1 MSISGTSNQINK
13 LQSKILFLY
22 VNKDDKKYLTFDK
35 DNNLPGYKYVSFAN
49 LNDID
54 PLNQDILFGNN
65 YGIDTKFNDI
75 LNIGNNNANTINI
88 GSSVNTN
95 TINIGT
101 NNNFTTINIGDSNDI
116 VNIAGEFN
124 VIKTNNIEVF
134 NKKITLNKDSIGS
147 GTARGVGINIR
158 DNNKDDQGYIKVGI
172 TGEEI
177 LFKAPESQYQAK
189 LKVDNQDTIILTE
202 DNLKNFKYNNEHTF
216 VITNNEGNLD
226 YTKSLQLNEGN
237 IIINPINDI
246 IIKKDIY
253 YDVDKQIN
261 KKNIK
266 ITTSNND
273 YMNIFNLNLNIN
285 SSYYINFN
293 IVCKTTNIIYSASF
307 NGSFK
312 INFTYNDN
320 NEKEI
325 EYINLET
332 CIDDEI
338 SDIDIKTIIINNEI
352 KINVKGLDN
361 NIINW
366 IGIFKII
373 KI

>member
-1 MSISGTSNQINK
+1 MSISGTSKQINK
-13 LQSKILFLY
+13 LQSQILFLY
-22 VNKDDKKYLTFDK
+22 INKDDKKYLSFDK
-35 DNNLPGYKYVSFAN
+35 DNNLPGYKYVNFAN
-49 LNDID
+49 LDDID
-54 PLNQDILFGNN
+54 PLNQNILFGNN
-65 YGIDTKFNDI
+65 YGIDTKLNDI

-88 GSSVNTN
+88 GSSINTN

-172 TGEEI
+172 IGDEI

-189 LKVDNQDTIILTE
+189 LKVNNQDTTILTE

-226 YTKSLQLNEGN
+226 YTKSLQLNEGD

-246 IIKKDIY
+246 VINKDIY
-253 YDVDKQIN
+253 YDEDKQIN

-266 ITTSNND
+266 ITTTNNN
-273 YMNIFNLNLNIN
+273 YMNIFNLNLNLN
-285 SSYYINFN
+285 SSYYINFS
-293 IVCKTTNIIYSASF
+293 IFCKTTNIIYSASF

-312 INFTYNDN
+312 INFTYNDS

-332 CIDDEI
+332 SIDDQI

-352 KINVKGLDN
+352 KINVKGINNDN
-361 NIINW
+361 INW
-366 IGIFKII
+366 IGVFKII

>member
-1 MSISGTSNQINK
+1 MLMSGTSKQINK
-13 LQSKILFLY
+13 LQSQILFFY
-22 VNKDDKKYLTFDK
+22 INKDDKKYLTYDK
-35 DNNLPGYKYVSFAN
+35 DNNLPGYKYVNFAN

-65 YGIDTKFNDI
+65 YGIDTKLNDI
-75 LNIGNNNANTINI
+75 LNIGSNNANTINI
-88 GSSVNTN
+88 GSSINTN

-124 VIKTNNIEVF
+124 VIKTNNVEVF

-172 TGEEI
+172 IGDEL
-177 LFKAPESQYQAK
+177 LFKAPESQYQAR
-189 LKVDNQDTIILTE
+189 LKVNNQDTIILTE
-202 DNLKNFKYNNEHTF
+202 DNLKNFKYNEEHTF
-216 VITNNEGNLD
+216 LITNEDGNLD

-246 IIKKDIY
+246 IINKDIY

-266 ITTSNND
+266 ITTNNNN
-273 YMNIFNLNLNIN
+273 YTNIFNLNLNIN
-285 SSYYINFN
+285 SSYYINFC
-293 IVCKTTNIIYSASF
+293 IFCKTTNIIYSASF

-312 INFTYNDN
+312 VNFTYNDN

-325 EYINLET
+325 DYINLET

-338 SDIDIKTIIINNEI
+338 SDVNIKTIIIGNEL
-352 KINVKGLDN
+352 KINVKGINNDN
-361 NIINW
+361 INW
-366 IGIFKII
+366 IGLFKII
-373 KI
+373 KN

>member
-202 DNLKNFKYNNEHTF
+202 DNLKNFKYNYEHTF

-266 ITTSNND
+266 IITNNND
-273 YMNIFNLNLNIN
+273 YVNIFNLNLNIN
-285 SSYYINFN
+285 SSYYINFS
-293 IVCKTTNIIYSASF
+293 IFCKTTNIIYSASF